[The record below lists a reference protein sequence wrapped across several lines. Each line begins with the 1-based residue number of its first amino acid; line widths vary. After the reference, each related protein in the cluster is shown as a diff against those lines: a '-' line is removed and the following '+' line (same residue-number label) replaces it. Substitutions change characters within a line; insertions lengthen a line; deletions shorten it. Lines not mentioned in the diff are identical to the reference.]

1 MFSTEKINTLFSTY
15 TNNEGLYLRTYLVK
29 GIVSFNFG
37 EILELSGVPL
47 IETGFDYAQDGCYF
61 YQDKESLP
69 SASKVRASIK
79 KYGDIFLTS
88 KGLVRFTKAIY
99 NKYGN
104 TDFVEFI
111 AKGVIPYLKE
121 KYEPLYQAIL
131 KRYKITDEKVS
142 DCKDKSHGVNLDK
155 KNFSVKEVAAIFNT
169 SSQKV
174 HKALAYEGI
183 LWKRVGEGWMFTQ
196 HYRNK
201 WYGYTYIT
209 TYQGRKVVRTFLT
222 KEVFSILEKALK
234 EERWK
239 N

>member
-15 TNNEGLYLRTYLVK
+15 TNNEGLYLKTYLVK

-37 EILELSGVPL
+37 EILELSGIPL

-69 SASKVRASIK
+69 SASNVRASIK

-131 KRYKITDEKVS
+131 KRYKICDESV
-142 DCKDKSHGVNLDK
+142 KDKPEIKFGPNK
-155 KNFSVKEVAAIFNT
+155 KFYTVKELSSIYKT
-169 SSQKV
+169 SSQKI
-174 HKALAYEGI
+174 HKALCHEGI
-183 LWKRVGEGWMFTQ
+183 IWNKVGTGYLFTQ
-196 HYRNK
+196 YYRNK
-201 WYGYTYIT
+201 GYGKVRFRKYRNIMTS
-209 TYQGRKVVRTFLT
+209 KVVFT
-222 KEVFSILEKALK
+222 KDIFDILEKALR